1 MYFENHF
8 SLEWIMFLI
17 AQEIG
22 AFAMHLGRGQERRQP
37 VNHDLGRQPG
47 SVVART
53 GSGTLMGPGGEI

>member
-1 MYFENHF
+1 
-8 SLEWIMFLI
+8 MFLI